1 MIELE
6 RAASGDWERVR
17 ALRLQALADSP
28 DAFASTLAQEEG
40 LEPDAWRERLVTAAT
55 FLAHVEGEAVG
66 MVTAAP
72 FRGRPEAAGLFGR
85 WVAPDW
91 RGTGAAD
98 RLVETVIDWART
110 EGFRRVVLEV
120 ADENAAAIALYRRL
134 GFERTGATATL
145 PAPRTHITEHE
156 RTLVL

>member
-72 FRGRPEAAGLFGR
+72 FRGRPEAAGLFGM

-91 RGTGAAD
+91 RGAGAAD

-120 ADENAAAIALYRRL
+120 ADENTAASPESRR
-134 GFERTGATATL
+134 GGR
-145 PAPRTHITEHE
+145 
-156 RTLVL
+156 